1 MPRIRDEFRRGQ
13 LAVGALFLLLGFQY
27 ATWASRL
34 PAVKTRLGLSDA
46 EVGLLLMACGVGA
59 AASFPL
65 VAMLMKRFGSRVLCV
80 ASAGVLLLLP
90 LALGAAPDYAVA
102 LVIVC
107 CDGVGVA
114 CLDVAM
120 NAQGAELE
128 GRFGRTTMGKLHA
141 TFSAGSLFGALLASA
156 MNAATSS
163 LEAHFAVAA
172 VLMALVLAYA
182 RPGLLPHMQQQP
194 EIAEAPA
201 PDISADAAAPP
212 ARKQRRIPLPT
223 RITLWMGLAMAF
235 GTIVEGAMNDWSAL
249 YLKNVAKA
257 AAGLTPM
264 GIAVFSITMVVAR
277 ICSDSWRKRWGD
289 GRVVVLGSVLA
300 GVGLTVAVLVGG
312 VLPALVGFALV
323 GLGIASVTPCV
334 YVAAAGQGSDALA
347 LVAAM
352 GTVGLLAGPGVIGLI
367 ASGGGLSWAMGAVAI
382 SAGVVAACTSR
393 IRWTANAGPGSGS
406 EAEVEGEVE
415 VDVEGAAA
423 PGVLPAASTV
433 G

>member
-1 MPRIRDEFRRGQ
+1 LISLPRIRDEFRRAQ
-13 LAVGALFLLLGFQY
+13 VAIGALFLLLGFQY

-46 EVGLLLMACGVGA
+46 EVGLLLMACGLGA

-65 VAMLMKRFGSRVLCV
+65 VASLLKRYGSRVLCV
-80 ASAGVLLLLP
+80 ASAVLLAFLP

-128 GRFGRTTMGKLHA
+128 ERFERKAMGKLHA

-172 VLMALVLAYA
+172 VLILLVLAYA
-182 RPGLLPHMQQQP
+182 RPGLLPHVPVVQAVAEEAASTVGEVIQP
-194 EIAEAPA
+194 
-201 PDISADAAAPP
+201 
-212 ARKQRRIPLPT
+212 KKRRRLPLPT

-277 ICSDSWRKRWGD
+277 VCSDSWRKRWGD
-289 GRVVVLGSVLA
+289 GRVVVLGSLVA
-300 GVGLTVAVLVGG
+300 GVGLAVAVLVGG
-312 VLPALVGFALV
+312 VVPALVGFALV

-367 ASGGGLSWAMGAVAI
+367 ANATGLGWAMGAVAI
-382 SAGVVAACTSR
+382 AAGIVAACTSR
-393 IRWTANAGPGSGS
+393 IKWNAGAGP
-406 EAEVEGEVE
+406 EA
-415 VDVEGAAA
+415 DADAA
-423 PGVLPAASTV
+423 PDVLTAASSV

>member
-1 MPRIRDEFRRGQ
+1 MPRISDEFRRAQ
-13 LAVGALFLLLGFQY
+13 VAIGALFLLLGFQY

-65 VAMLMKRFGSRVLCV
+65 VAALLRRFGSRALCV
-80 ASAGVLLLLP
+80 ASAVLLSLLP
-90 LALGAAPDYAVA
+90 LALGAAPDYAAA

-128 GRFGRTTMGKLHA
+128 GRFERKAMGKLHA
-141 TFSAGSLFGALLASA
+141 TFSAGSLCGALLASA

-172 VLMALVLAYA
+172 VLMLAVLAYA
-182 RPGLLPHMQQQP
+182 RHDLLPHLP
-194 EIAEAPA
+194 E
-201 PDISADAAAPP
+201 AAAEVVEPVHETAAQNP
-212 ARKQRRIPLPT
+212 QKKHRLPLPT
-223 RITLWMGLAMAF
+223 RLTLWMGLAMAF

-257 AAGLTPM
+257 AAELTPL

-277 ICSDSWRKRWGD
+277 VCSDSWRERWGD
-289 GRVVVLGSVLA
+289 RRVVVLGSVLA
-300 GVGLTVAVLVGG
+300 GVGLAVAVLVGG
-312 VLPALVGFALV
+312 VLPALLGFALV

-334 YVAAAGQGSDALA
+334 YVVAAGQGSDALA

-367 ASGGGLSWAMGAVAI
+367 ANGAGLGWAMGAVAI
-382 SAGVVAACTSR
+382 AAGVVAACTSR
-393 IRWTANAGPGSGS
+393 ISWPAGAGP
-406 EAEVEGEVE
+406 
-415 VDVEGAAA
+415 AA
-423 PGVLPAASTV
+423 GTEPAAVPDVVPAPSAV
-433 G
+433 S